1 MKINYMIG
9 NTHFDPV
16 WLWTWDE
23 AMASIRATFRS
34 ALDRMKET
42 PDFRYSF
49 ATPPVFEWIRNTDP
63 ELFEEIKERVKEG
76 RWDLCEAWWLQPD
89 CYSASGESYVRQ
101 GLYGQKYLFD
111 NFGVRSDCV
120 FNVDSFGHSPQ
131 LPQILRK
138 SGVKYYCFVRPE
150 TKYLPLEKDCFLW
163 KGIDGTTVYA
173 YRAEDV
179 YSKELEKTLDRS
191 DEKTDQD
198 SIVIYGVTD
207 HGGAPT
213 KKDIALIERRENAVF
228 STVDHFFLQQHPET
242 TVKGE
247 LLTGDFGVFADLPM
261 TKRYNRIAENA
272 LMNAEKA
279 LVFAGRKDKRITGCW
294 QDVLFNQFH
303 DIMGGSCIREAYE
316 DSRNLYG
323 RAIGTANEILNYA
336 VQSVCRRIDTVGRN
350 PDTVWNLIVW
360 NFNGEDFDGYLES
373 ELQWAHEFDW
383 YDKGLALE
391 DETGKRYSCQIIE
404 AKAVIPKF
412 RSRFVTKLDV
422 PAYGYKTY
430 RVIRTNEDDQR
441 KPCGYPLVDNGK
453 FVFVFDEKRGG
464 IAEIRDRDGG
474 VIAKELLRPVFREDP
489 GDTWA
494 FNIEKY
500 GKILPG
506 MKLRKTE
513 IQESG
518 ELRTVIRENYRF
530 RDSVIDLYYTIYAG
544 GRYFDLKYV
553 VNSSERAAV
562 FKLESRLS
570 DRVKSGRHRVSVPY
584 GSVERGRTER
594 DVLLG
599 EWLTADGITYLADSA
614 FAYNLCGGKLGITV
628 LRNVIYGDLR
638 LEELKDYDYDIL
650 SQGITEG
657 KIRVDLEGKTA
668 RNVSAFQNPPHIV
681 IEANHGGTLP
691 PTRSYAGIDSENVA
705 FTVIKD
711 KTDGEGTVLRF
722 VETAGK
728 RTDAK
733 ANFFGIDFHV
743 RMKPYEIKTV
753 LVDGKTVKEI
763 NLTEGDL

>member
-1 MKINYMIG
+1 MERPKIFMIG

-42 PDFRYSF
+42 PEFTYSF

-63 ELFEEIKERVKEG
+63 ELFEEIRERVKEG

-111 NFGVRSDCV
+111 TFGVRSDCV

-131 LPQILRK
+131 LPQILKK

-150 TKYLPLEKDCFLW
+150 KKYLPLEKDCFLW
-163 KGIDGTTVYA
+163 KGLDGSTVSA
-173 YRAEDV
+173 CRSDDV

-191 DEKTDQD
+191 DEKADQD
-198 SIVIYGVTD
+198 SIVIFGVTD

-213 KKDIALIERRENAVF
+213 KKDIAVIESRENAVF
-228 STVDHFFLQQHPET
+228 STVNNFFLHQHPGT

-247 LLTGDFGVFADLPM
+247 LMTGDFGVFADHPA

-272 LMNAEKA
+272 LLNAEKA
-279 LVFAGRKDKRITGCW
+279 LVFAGRKDGRLTGCW

-303 DIMGGSCIREAYE
+303 DIMGGSCIKEAYE

-323 RAIGTANEILNYA
+323 RAISTANEIMNYA

-360 NFNGEDFDGYLES
+360 NFNGEAFDGYLES

-391 DETGKRYSCQIIE
+391 DETGKRYPCQIVE
-404 AKAVIPKF
+404 AKAVISKF

-422 PAYGYKTY
+422 PSFGYKTY
-430 RVIRTNEDDQR
+430 RVIQTNEDDR
-441 KPCGYPLVDNGK
+441 KVPCGYPTVDNGK
-453 FVFVFDEKRGG
+453 YVFVFDEKRGG
-464 IAEIRDRDGG
+464 IAEIRDKNGS
-474 VIAKELLRPVFREDP
+474 VIAKELLKPVFREDP

-500 GKILPG
+500 GRILPG
-506 MKLRKTE
+506 MKLRRTE
-513 IQESG
+513 ILESG
-518 ELRTVIRENYRF
+518 ELRTVIRENYKF

-544 GRYFDLKYV
+544 ERYFDLKYV
-553 VNSSERAAV
+553 VNSNEKAVV
-562 FKLESRLS
+562 FKLESR
-570 DRVKSGRHRVSVPY
+570 VKNGRHRVAVPY
-584 GSVERGRTER
+584 GSVVRGKTER
-594 DVLLG
+594 DVPLG
-599 EWLTADGITYLADSA
+599 EWLTADGITYLPDSA

-628 LRNVIYGDLR
+628 FRNVICGDLR
-638 LEELKDYDYDIL
+638 LEELKEYDYDIL
-650 SQGITEG
+650 SRGVTEG
-657 KIRVDLEGKTA
+657 KIRVDLEGTTA
-668 RNVSAFQNPPHIV
+668 KNVSAFQNPPHIV

-691 PTRSYAGIDSENVA
+691 PTASYAGIDSGNVA

-728 RTDAK
+728 KTEAK
-733 ANFFGIDFHV
+733 VTFFGNVFPI
-743 RMKPYEIKTV
+743 RMKPYEIRTV
-753 LVDGKTVKEI
+753 LIDGETVTEI
-763 NLTEGDL
+763 NLIEQ

>member
-1 MKINYMIG
+1 MKKNYMIG

-34 ALDRMKET
+34 ALDRMMET

-63 ELFEEIKERVKEG
+63 ELFEEIRERVREG

-89 CYSASGESYVRQ
+89 CYSACGESYVRQ
-101 GLYGQKYLFD
+101 GLYGQKYLYET
-111 NFGVRSDCV
+111 FGVRSDCV

-131 LPQILRK
+131 LPQILKK
-138 SGVKYYCFVRPE
+138 SGVRYYCFVRPE
-150 TKYLPLEKDCFLW
+150 KKYLPLEKDCFLW
-163 KGIDGTTVYA
+163 KGIDGTTVTA
-173 YRAEDV
+173 YRAEDI
-179 YSKELEKTLDRS
+179 YAEELGEALDRA
-191 DEKTDQD
+191 DEKEDQD
-198 SIVIYGVTD
+198 SLIIFGVTD

-213 KKDIALIERRENAVF
+213 KKDIAVIEGRENAVF
-228 STVDHFFLQQHPET
+228 SAVRDFFLHQQPDT

-247 LLTGDFGVFADLPM
+247 LLTGDFGVFADLPT

-272 LMNAEKA
+272 LLNAEKS
-279 LVFAGRKDKRITGCW
+279 LVFAGRKDGRLTGCW

-303 DIMGGSCIREAYE
+303 DIMGGSCIKEAYE
-316 DSRNLYG
+316 DSRDLYG
-323 RAIGTANEILNYA
+323 RAIMTANEIMNYA
-336 VQSVCRRIDTVGRN
+336 VQSVCRKIRTVGKN

-360 NFNGEDFDGYLES
+360 NFNGEPFEGYLES

-391 DETGKRYSCQIIE
+391 DETGKRYPCQIVE

-430 RVIRTNEDDQR
+430 RVVQTNEDDR
-441 KPCGYPLVDNGK
+441 TVPCGYPRVENGK
-453 FVFVFDEKRGG
+453 YTFVFDEKRGG
-464 IAEIRDRDGG
+464 IHEIRDQSGDL
-474 VIAKELLRPVFREDP
+474 IAKEVLNPTFREDL

-494 FNIEKY
+494 FNIEQY
-500 GKILPG
+500 GKKLPG

-513 IQESG
+513 ILESG
-518 ELRTVIRENYRF
+518 ELRTVIRENYKF
-530 RDSVIDLYYTIYAG
+530 RDSVIDLYYTFYAG
-544 GRYFDLKYV
+544 ERYFDLRYV
-553 VNSSERAAV
+553 VNSNEKAAV
-562 FKLESRLS
+562 FKLESRV
-570 DRVKSGRHRVSVPY
+570 RKAGHRVSVPY
-584 GSVERGRTER
+584 GSVVRGKTGR
-594 DVLLG
+594 DVPLG
-599 EWLTADGITYLADSA
+599 EWLTADGITYLPDSA
-614 FAYNLCGGKLGITV
+614 FAYCLCGGKLGITV

-638 LEELKDYDYDIL
+638 LEELKEYDHDIL
-650 SQGITEG
+650 SRGITEG
-657 KIRVDLEGKTA
+657 KIRVDLGG
-668 RNVSAFQNPPHIV
+668 RNGGNVSAFRNPPHIV

-691 PTRSYAGIDSENVA
+691 PTDSYAGIDRENVA

-733 ANFFGIDFHV
+733 ARFFGKEIPV

-753 LVDGKTVKEI
+753 LVDGENVKETD
-763 NLTEGDL
+763 LTEQ

>member
-1 MKINYMIG
+1 MKKNYMIG

-63 ELFEEIKERVKEG
+63 ELFEEIRERVKEG

-111 NFGVRSDCV
+111 NFGVRSACV

-150 TKYLPLEKDCFLW
+150 EKYLPLEKDCFLW
-163 KGIDGTTVYA
+163 KGLDGSTVCA
-173 YRAEDV
+173 CRADDV

-191 DEKTDQD
+191 DKNADQD
-198 SIVIYGVTD
+198 SIVLFGVTD

-213 KKDIALIERRENAVF
+213 KKDIAVIESRENAVF
-228 STVDHFFLQQHPET
+228 STVENFFLHQRPET

-247 LLTGDFGVFADLPM
+247 LLTGDFGVYADLPK

-272 LMNAEKA
+272 LLNAEKA
-279 LVFAGRKDKRITGCW
+279 LVFAGRKDARLTGCW

-303 DIMGGSCIREAYE
+303 DIMGGSSIKEAYE

-323 RAIGTANEILNYA
+323 RAIGTANEIMNYA
-336 VQSVCRRIDTVGRN
+336 VQSVCRQIRTVGKN

-391 DETGKRYSCQIIE
+391 DENGKRCPCQIVE

-422 PAYGYKTY
+422 PACGYKTY
-430 RVIRTNEDDQR
+430 RVIQTNEDDR
-441 KPCGYPLVDNGK
+441 AISCGYPKVDNGK
-453 FVFVFDEKRGG
+453 YVFVFDKKRGG
-464 IAEIRDRDGG
+464 IAEILDKNGNQ
-474 VIAKELLRPVFREDP
+474 IAKEMLKPVFREDP

-506 MKLRKTE
+506 MKLRGTK
-513 IQESG
+513 ILESG
-518 ELRTVIRENYRF
+518 ELRTVIRENYKF
-530 RDSVIDLYYTIYAG
+530 RDSVIDLYYSIYAG
-544 GRYFDLKYV
+544 ERYFDLKYV
-553 VNSSERAAV
+553 VNSSEKAVV
-562 FKLESRLS
+562 FKLESR
-570 DRVKSGRHRVSVPY
+570 VKSAGHRVSVPY
-584 GSVERGRTER
+584 GSVPRGMTER
-594 DVLLG
+594 DVPLG
-599 EWLTADGITYLADSA
+599 EWLTADGITYLPDSA

-628 LRNVIYGDLR
+628 FRNVIYGDLR
-638 LEELKDYDYDIL
+638 LDELKEYDYDIL
-650 SQGITEG
+650 SRGITEG
-657 KIRVDLEGKTA
+657 RIRVDLEGKTA
-668 RNVSAFQNPPHIV
+668 ENVSAFQNPPHIV
-681 IEANHGGTLP
+681 VEANHGGTLP
-691 PTRSYAGIDSENVA
+691 PTRSYAGTDAKNVA
-705 FTVIKD
+705 LTVIKD
-711 KTDGEGTVLRF
+711 KTDGEGTVLRL

-728 RTDAK
+728 RTDARV
-733 ANFFGIDFHV
+733 NFFGMEFPV
-743 RMKPYEIKTV
+743 RMGPYEIKTV
-753 LVDGKTVKEI
+753 MIDGKAVKEI
-763 NLTEGDL
+763 NLIEGEPMI